1 MRLCATCA
9 VVPLSRRATTGRGGI
24 ALEDCRRSE
33 RPPPASVI
41 YVDADACP
49 VKEGV
54 YRVAARYGIPVVL
67 VANSRM
73 RVPADGAVKLV
84 LVAGGQ
90 LDSADD
96 WIAARAAGG
105 DIVVTADIPLA
116 SRCVAA
122 GARVVDPRGRVY
134 TEDSVGDALATRNL
148 MSQLREVGAV
158 TGGPAPHG
166 KRDSSLFLQKL
177 DELIQQIRRGK

>member
-1 MRLCATCA
+1 M
-9 VVPLSRRATTGRGGI
+9 
-24 ALEDCRRSE
+24 
-33 RPPPASVI
+33 SVI

-49 VKEGV
+49 VKEEV
-54 YRVAARYGIPVVL
+54 YRVAARYAVPVVL
-67 VANSRM
+67 VANARM
-73 RVPADGAVKLV
+73 RVPEGDAVKLV

-96 WIAARAAGG
+96 WIAARAGAR

-122 GARVVDPRGRVY
+122 GARVLDPRGRVF

-148 MSQLREVGAV
+148 LSQLREVGAV
-158 TGGPAPHG
+158 TGGPAPHAR
-166 KRDSSLFLQKL
+166 RDRSLFLQKL
-177 DELIQQIRRGK
+177 DEAIQRLRRAG

>member
-1 MRLCATCA
+1 MPLGRVGA
-9 VVPLSRRATTGRGGI
+9 V
-24 ALEDCRRSE
+24 
-33 RPPPASVI
+33 SVI

-49 VKEGV
+49 VKEEI
-54 YRVAARYGIPVVL
+54 YRVAARYGLPVVI
-67 VANSRM
+67 VANARM
-73 RVPADGAVKLV
+73 RVPEGGAVKLV

-96 WIAARAAGG
+96 WIAERAGAK

-116 SRCVAA
+116 SRCVAV
-122 GARVVDPRGRVY
+122 GARVLDPRGRVY

-158 TGGPAPHG
+158 TGGPAPHA
-166 KRDSSLFLQKL
+166 KRDTSLFLQKL
-177 DELIQQIRRGK
+177 DELVQRIRREG

>member
-1 MRLCATCA
+1 MNPGGA
-9 VVPLSRRATTGRGGI
+9 VG
-24 ALEDCRRSE
+24 
-33 RPPPASVI
+33 VI
-41 YVDADACP
+41 YIDADACP
-49 VKEGV
+49 VKEEV
-54 YRVAARYGIPVVL
+54 YRVAARYVIPVIL

-73 RVPADGAVKLV
+73 RVPEGGAVKLV

-96 WIAARAAGG
+96 WIAARAGAQ

-116 SRCVAA
+116 SRCVAT
-122 GARVVDPRGRVY
+122 GARVVDPRGRVH

-166 KRDSSLFLQKL
+166 KRDSSLFLQRL
-177 DELIQQIRRGK
+177 DELIQQIRRGR

>member
-1 MRLCATCA
+1 MYNFRMNNGLG
-9 VVPLSRRATTGRGGI
+9 VG
-24 ALEDCRRSE
+24 
-33 RPPPASVI
+33 VI
-41 YVDADACP
+41 YIDADACP
-49 VKEGV
+49 VKDEV
-54 YRVAARYGIPVVL
+54 YRVAARYAIQ
-67 VANSRM
+67 
-73 RVPADGAVKLV
+73 LV

-96 WIAARAAGG
+96 WIAARAGAL

-122 GARVVDPRGRVY
+122 GARVVDPRGRVF

-177 DELIQQIRRGK
+177 DELIQQVRRGR

>member
-1 MRLCATCA
+1 M
-9 VVPLSRRATTGRGGI
+9 
-24 ALEDCRRSE
+24 
-33 RPPPASVI
+33 SVI
-41 YVDADACP
+41 YIDADACP
-49 VKEGV
+49 VKEEV
-54 YRVAARYGIPVVL
+54 YRVAARYAVPVVL

-73 RVPADGAVKLV
+73 RVPEGGAVTLV

-96 WIAARAAGG
+96 WIAARAGAR

-122 GARVVDPRGRVY
+122 GASVLDPRGRVF

-148 MSQLREVGAV
+148 LSQLREVGAV
-158 TGGPAPHG
+158 TGGPAPHA
-166 KRDSSLFLQKL
+166 KRDRSLFLQKL
-177 DELIQQIRRGK
+177 DEAIQRIRRAS

>member
-1 MRLCATCA
+1 MSADKA
-9 VVPLSRRATTGRGGI
+9 GG
-24 ALEDCRRSE
+24 
-33 RPPPASVI
+33 VI

-49 VKEGV
+49 VKEEV
-54 YRVAARYGIPVVL
+54 YRVAVRYAIPVVL

-73 RVPADGAVKLV
+73 RVPEGGGVRLV

-96 WIAARAAGG
+96 WIAARAGTG

-122 GARVVDPRGRVY
+122 GARVLDPRGKVH

-148 MSQLREVGAV
+148 MSQLREAGAI
-158 TGGPAPHG
+158 TGGPSPHAR
-166 KRDSSLFLQKL
+166 RDSSLFLQKL
-177 DELIQQIRRGK
+177 DELIQQIRRSRGGIMRT

>member
-1 MRLCATCA
+1 MST
-9 VVPLSRRATTGRGGI
+9 
-24 ALEDCRRSE
+24 
-33 RPPPASVI
+33 I

-49 VKEGV
+49 VKEEV
-54 YRVAARYGIPVVL
+54 YRVAARYALPVVL

-73 RVPADGAVKLV
+73 RVPDGGGVRLV
-84 LVAGGQ
+84 VVAGGQ

-96 WIAARAAGG
+96 WIAERAGPA
-105 DIVVTADIPLA
+105 DVVVTADIPLA

-122 GARVVDPRGRVY
+122 GARTLDPRGRVY

-177 DELIQQIRRGK
+177 DELIQKIRRSRQPPAGGTIAPGVL

>member
-1 MRLCATCA
+1 MNPGEA
-9 VVPLSRRATTGRGGI
+9 VG
-24 ALEDCRRSE
+24 
-33 RPPPASVI
+33 VI
-41 YVDADACP
+41 YIDADACP
-49 VKEGV
+49 VKDEV

-73 RVPADGAVKLV
+73 RVPEGGAVKLV

-96 WIAARAAGG
+96 WIAARAGAQ
-105 DIVVTADIPLA
+105 DVVVTADIPLA

-122 GARVVDPRGRVY
+122 GARVLDPRGRVH

-158 TGGPAPHG
+158 TGGPGPHG
-166 KRDSSLFLQKL
+166 RRDSSLFLQKL
-177 DELIQQIRRGK
+177 DELVQRIRRGG

>member
-1 MRLCATCA
+1 VSTDQ
-9 VVPLSRRATTGRGGI
+9 SG
-24 ALEDCRRSE
+24 
-33 RPPPASVI
+33 SVI

-49 VKEGV
+49 VKEEV
-54 YRVAARYGIPVVL
+54 YRVAGRYGIPVVL

-73 RVPADGAVKLV
+73 RFPEGGGVRLV
-84 LVAGGQ
+84 LVAGGR

-96 WIAARAAGG
+96 WIVERAGAG

-122 GARVVDPRGRVY
+122 GARVLDPRGKVH

-148 MSQLREVGAV
+148 MTHLREAGEI
-158 TGGPAPHG
+158 TGGGPA
-166 KRDSSLFLQKL
+166 SLERRERSRFLQKL
-177 DELIQQIRRGK
+177 DELVHQVRRG

>member
-1 MRLCATCA
+1 M
-9 VVPLSRRATTGRGGI
+9 
-24 ALEDCRRSE
+24 
-33 RPPPASVI
+33 I
-41 YVDADACP
+41 YIDADACP
-49 VKEGV
+49 VKEEA
-54 YRVAARYGIPVVL
+54 YRVAARYGIQVVL

-73 RVPADGAVKLV
+73 RVPEGGAVRLV

-96 WIAARAAGG
+96 WIAARAGTR

-122 GARVVDPRGRVY
+122 GARVLDPRGRVF
-134 TEDSVGDALATRNL
+134 TEDSVGDTLATRNL

-158 TGGPAPHG
+158 TGGPAPHAR
-166 KRDSSLFLQKL
+166 RDSSQFLQKL
-177 DELIQQIRRGK
+177 DELVQRIRRGR

>member
-1 MRLCATCA
+1 MNA
-9 VVPLSRRATTGRGGI
+9 
-24 ALEDCRRSE
+24 
-33 RPPPASVI
+33 I

-49 VKEGV
+49 VKEEV
-54 YRVAARYGIPVVL
+54 YRVAARYGVPVLL
-67 VANSRM
+67 VANARM
-73 RVPADGAVKLV
+73 RVPEGGAVKLV

-96 WIAARAAGG
+96 WIAGRAGAQ

-148 MSQLREVGAV
+148 MAQLREAGAV

-166 KRDSSLFLQKL
+166 RRDSSLFLQKL
-177 DELIQQIRRGK
+177 DELIQRIRRSR

>member
-1 MRLCATCA
+1 MAAA
-9 VVPLSRRATTGRGGI
+9 VG
-24 ALEDCRRSE
+24 
-33 RPPPASVI
+33 VI
-41 YVDADACP
+41 YIDADACP
-49 VKEGV
+49 VKDEV
-54 YRVAARYGIPVVL
+54 YRVAGRYAIPVVL

-73 RVPADGAVKLV
+73 RVPEGGAVKLV

-96 WIAARAAGG
+96 WIAARAGSR

-122 GARVVDPRGRVY
+122 GARVLDPRGRVH
-134 TEDSVGDALATRNL
+134 TEESVGDALATRNL
-148 MSQLREVGAV
+148 MSQLREAGAV

-177 DELIQQIRRGK
+177 DELIQQIRRAR

>member
-1 MRLCATCA
+1 
-9 VVPLSRRATTGRGGI
+9 VTT
-24 ALEDCRRSE
+24 
-33 RPPPASVI
+33 I

-49 VKEGV
+49 VKEEV
-54 YRVAARYGIPVVL
+54 YRVAARHAVPVVL

-73 RVPADGAVKLV
+73 RVPEGGGVRLV

-96 WIAARAAGG
+96 WIASRAGAA

-122 GARVVDPRGRVY
+122 GARAIDPRGRVY
-134 TEDSVGDALATRNL
+134 TEDSIGDALATRNL
-148 MSQLREVGAV
+148 MAQLREAG
-158 TGGPAPHG
+158 TISGGGPAPLA
-166 KRDSSLFLQKL
+166 KRERSLFLQKL
-177 DELIQQIRRGK
+177 DELAYRVRRSL

>member
-1 MRLCATCA
+1 M
-9 VVPLSRRATTGRGGI
+9 TT
-24 ALEDCRRSE
+24 
-33 RPPPASVI
+33 I

-49 VKEGV
+49 VKDEV
-54 YRVAARYGIPVVL
+54 YRVAARYALPVVL

-73 RVPADGAVKLV
+73 RVPEGGGVRLV

-96 WIAARAAGG
+96 WIAARAGAQ
-105 DIVVTADIPLA
+105 DVVVTADIPLA
-116 SRCVAA
+116 ARCVAA
-122 GARVVDPRGRVY
+122 GARVVDPRGKVF

-148 MSQLREVGAV
+148 MTQLREVGAV
-158 TGGPAPHG
+158 TGGPAPHA

-177 DELIQQIRRGK
+177 DELIQQIRRAR

>member
-1 MRLCATCA
+1 MNPGEA
-9 VVPLSRRATTGRGGI
+9 VG
-24 ALEDCRRSE
+24 
-33 RPPPASVI
+33 VI
-41 YVDADACP
+41 YIDADACP
-49 VKEGV
+49 VKEEV
-54 YRVAARYGIPVVL
+54 YRVAARYAIPVIL

-73 RVPADGAVKLV
+73 RVPEGNAVKLV

-96 WIAARAAGG
+96 WIAARAGAL

-122 GARVVDPRGRVY
+122 GARVVDPRGRVF

-148 MSQLREVGAV
+148 MSQLREVGGV
-158 TGGPAPHG
+158 TGGPSPHA

-177 DELIQQIRRGK
+177 DELIQQIRRRK

>member
-1 MRLCATCA
+1 M
-9 VVPLSRRATTGRGGI
+9 
-24 ALEDCRRSE
+24 
-33 RPPPASVI
+33 PPVSVI

-49 VKEGV
+49 VKDAV

-73 RVPADGAVKLV
+73 RVPEGQGVRLV

-96 WIAARAAGG
+96 WIAARAGAQ

-116 SRCVAA
+116 SRCVGA
-122 GARVVDPRGRVY
+122 GARVLDPRGRVY

-158 TGGPAPHG
+158 TGGPAPHAR
-166 KRDSSLFLQKL
+166 RDSSLFLQKL
-177 DELIQQIRRGK
+177 DELVQRLRRQQGGIMPG

>member
-1 MRLCATCA
+1 
-9 VVPLSRRATTGRGGI
+9 V
-24 ALEDCRRSE
+24 
-33 RPPPASVI
+33 SVI
-41 YVDADACP
+41 YIDADACP
-49 VKEGV
+49 VKEEV
-54 YRVAARYGIPVVL
+54 YRVAARYAVPVVL

-73 RVPADGAVKLV
+73 RVPEGGAVTLV

-96 WIAARAAGG
+96 WIAARAGAR

-122 GARVVDPRGRVY
+122 GASVLDPRGRVF

-148 MSQLREVGAV
+148 LSQLREVGAV
-158 TGGPAPHG
+158 TGGPAPHA
-166 KRDSSLFLQKL
+166 KRDRSLFLQKL
-177 DELIQQIRRGK
+177 DEAIQRIRRAS